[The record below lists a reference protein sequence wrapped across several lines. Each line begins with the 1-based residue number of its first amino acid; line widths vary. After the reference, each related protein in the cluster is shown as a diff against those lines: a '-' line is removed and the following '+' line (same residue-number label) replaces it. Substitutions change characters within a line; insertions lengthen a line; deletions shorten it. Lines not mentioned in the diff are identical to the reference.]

1 MEDLEEDRDARVIAV
16 HTGLPPILWVALIVL
31 GVSMIGLSLMI
42 GMESHR
48 LHVITVGT
56 LATGIAL
63 VLFTMAVLDRP
74 FGTDFRVG
82 PEPFELV
89 LHEIEGSATP

>member
-1 MEDLEEDRDARVIAV
+1 MEDLEEDRDDRVIAL
-16 HTGLPPILWVALIVL
+16 HTGLPAILWVALVVL
-31 GVSMIGLSLMI
+31 GVSMVGLSYLV

-48 LHVITVGT
+48 LHLLTVGT
-56 LATGIAL
+56 LATGITL
-63 VLFTMAVLDRP
+63 VLFTMAILDRP

-89 LHEIEGSATP
+89 LHEIGGRESI